1 MCGRGRGSPDRPGGL
16 KSRGETAEVR
26 VMSRTDVKLIPGS
39 PTDAATAA
47 STGVVSPASE
57 GPAQSARPGPVPGQG
72 ASHHLRR
79 RVFQQAG
86 AVPFRVLPDG
96 TVQVMLITN
105 RDGGWIVP
113 KGMIDRGH
121 TPEQTAQTEC
131 MEEAGVLGQLGPS
144 VIGTYEYDKG
154 HKRCRVRLFALR
166 VSEEMERWPEG
177 RWRKRQWLS
186 QKDAVSVASIPA
198 VRMIIER
205 LNVAS
210 LGDGAAA

>member
-1 MCGRGRGSPDRPGGL
+1 
-16 KSRGETAEVR
+16 
-26 VMSRTDVKLIPGS
+26 MSRTDAKLIPGS
-39 PTDAATAA
+39 STDAPAVGVATP
-47 STGVVSPASE
+47 G
-57 GPAQSARPGPVPGQG
+57 QSVPGQSSRPGPLPGQG
-72 ASHHLRR
+72 AAAHLRR

-86 AVPFRVLPDG
+86 AVPFRVLADG

-131 MEEAGVLGQLGPS
+131 MEEAGVLGQLGPG

-154 HKRCRVRLFALR
+154 QKRCRVRLFALR

-177 RWRKRQWLS
+177 RWRRRQWLS
-186 QKDAVSVASIPA
+186 QLEAVERASIPA
-198 VRMIIER
+198 VRAIIER
-205 LNVAS
+205 LRVA
-210 LGDGAAA
+210 